1 MIDGAP
7 EVEISLSDLET
18 RTRKWKVFRSV
29 RVLDPVTFSSSPIIC
44 MQGVTGIIASQIPVE
59 LEALKELS
67 HLRFRSNT
75 TSGVDPDVFSHR

>member
-1 MIDGAP
+1 
-7 EVEISLSDLET
+7 
-18 RTRKWKVFRSV
+18 
-29 RVLDPVTFSSSPIIC
+29 